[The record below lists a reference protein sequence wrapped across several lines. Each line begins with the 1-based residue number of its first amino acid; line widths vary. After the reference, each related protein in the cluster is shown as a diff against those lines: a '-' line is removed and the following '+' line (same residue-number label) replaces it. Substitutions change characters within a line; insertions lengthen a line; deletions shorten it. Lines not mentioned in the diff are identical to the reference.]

1 MLLLAIIPFDFWMP
15 LLINYNA
22 LDKLLKQKADQLL
35 SIRYIDTKTSEY
47 LQQLSDNDKAN
58 DDLDVSHIQAK
69 IQRLKT
75 LKSSMKHWKI
85 SSTKVLNLS
94 VGGAMTIPISEV

>member
-1 MLLLAIIPFDFWMP
+1 LRYAKKEDAIACDNPVRF
-15 LLINYNA
+15 LNA
-22 LDKLLKQKADQLL
+22 FVDKLQCSPQTIKTEGRPAFEHQVFLKLPP
-35 SIRYIDTKTSEY
+35 SEY

-85 SSTKVLNLS
+85 SSTKVLNLKRR
-94 VGGAMTIPISEV
+94 